1 VYTPDD
7 AVRAIS
13 FSSDHNMLAYSSQS
27 AEGQQGSL
35 DVVGVQSGAAVNN
48 IAGSPDCRDSATK
61 CSTHM
66 SRWGHHG

>member
-27 AEGQQGSL
+27 VEGQQGSL
-35 DVVGVQSGAAVNN
+35 DVVGVQSGEAETRL
-48 IAGSPDCRDSATK
+48 AGHAD
-61 CSTHM
+61 
-66 SRWGHHG
+66 